1 MENRVRFFDTTLR
14 DGEQAPGCSMSLN
27 EKLEIARALEKLGV
41 DVIEAG
47 FPVIS
52 PGDFE
57 SVRKIADTLKRTT
70 VAGLAR
76 ATVKDIDAAWEAL
89 KDAVSPRIHVF
100 LATSPVH
107 MEYKLKKTPDEVLQI
122 IGEMVAYAKAKCPDV
137 EFSCEDATRSEP
149 EFLAKAVK
157 IAIDAG
163 ATTINIPDTVGYT
176 APTEMAGLIRYL
188 KGSVPGIE
196 NVTLSVHCHNDLG
209 MAVANSLAAV
219 AAGAVQVEGT
229 INGIG
234 ERAGNAALEEVAMAI
249 VTRPD
254 QYPAGVKIDTTQI
267 YATSRLVYNILG
279 LVAPINKAI
288 VGGNAF
294 AHEAGI
300 HQHGVMANRATY
312 EIMTPQSVGLVQNK
326 MVLGKHS
333 GRHAVEGRLS
343 ELGYTL
349 STEELSDL
357 FDRFKVL
364 ADKKSNINDMDL
376 VALVSHKIAQSQ
388 GVFQLDRF
396 TVNSGNYVS
405 SSAVVRLRHGDEL
418 IEEVCLGDG
427 PIDAAFNAV
436 DKIMNITQPHFL
448 DDYAIHTVSEGK
460 DAQGEAMVRIQ
471 CDGRSVV
478 GRGLSTDVIEASIL
492 AYVAGMNKLVG

>member
-1 MENRVRFFDTTLR
+1 MENKLKFFDTTLR

-57 SVRKIADTLKRTT
+57 SVQKIATTLKRAS

-76 ATVKDIDAAWEAL
+76 ATKKDIDAAWDAL
-89 KDAVSPRIHVF
+89 KDAVAPRIHVF
-100 LATSPVH
+100 IATSPVH
-107 MEYKLKKTPDEVLQI
+107 MEYKLKMAPERVLEI
-122 IGEMVAYAKAKCPDV
+122 ITEMVGYARSKCADV
-137 EFSCEDATRSEP
+137 EFSAEDAMRSEP
-149 EFLAKAVK
+149 EFLAKAVDT
-157 IAIDAG
+157 AIHAG
-163 ATTINIPDTVGYT
+163 ATTINIPDTVGYVS
-176 APTEMAGLIRYL
+176 PVEMGDMIRYL
-188 KGSVPGIE
+188 KANVPGIDDI
-196 NVTLSVHCHNDLG
+196 TLSVHCHNDLG

-219 AAGAVQVEGT
+219 AAGATQVEGT

-249 VTRPD
+249 HTRPD
-254 QYPAGVKIDTTQI
+254 RYPVKMGIDTTQI

-279 LVAPINKAI
+279 MVAPINKAI
-288 VGGNAF
+288 VGANAF

-312 EIMTPQSVGLVQNK
+312 EIMTPQSIGLVQNK

-333 GRHAVEGRLS
+333 GRHAVESRLS
-343 ELGYTL
+343 ELGYSL
-349 STEELSDL
+349 ETEELNDL

-364 ADKKSNINDMDL
+364 ADKKSQINDMDL
-376 VALVSHKIAQSQ
+376 LALVSHNIAKTQ
-388 GVFQLDRF
+388 GAYSLDRF

-405 SSAVVRLRHGDEL
+405 SSAVVRLKRGEEL

-436 DKIMNITQPHFL
+436 DKIMAFTQPHYL

-471 CDGRSVV
+471 CGDHSVV

-492 AYVAGMNKLVG
+492 AYVAGMNKLV

>member
-1 MENRVRFFDTTLR
+1 MGNNVRFFDTTLR

-27 EKLEIARALEKLGV
+27 EKLEIARALEKMGV

-57 SVRKIADTLKRTT
+57 AVQKIAATLKKAT

-76 ATVKDIDAAWEAL
+76 AVPKDIDAAWEAV
-89 KDAVSPRIHVF
+89 KGAVSPCIHVF

-107 MEYKLKKTPDEVLQI
+107 MEFKLKKTPDEVLAI
-122 IGEMVAYAKAKCPDV
+122 ISEMVAYARSKCPNV

-157 IAIDAG
+157 LAIDAG

-176 APTEMAGLIRYL
+176 SPPEMASLIRYL
-188 KGSVPGIE
+188 KEHVPGIE
-196 NVTLSVHCHNDLG
+196 NVTLSVHCHDDLG
-209 MAVANSLAAV
+209 MAVANTLAAV
-219 AAGAVQVEGT
+219 AAGATQVEGT

-234 ERAGNAALEEVAMAI
+234 ERAGNAALEEIAMAMA
-249 VTRPD
+249 TRPD
-254 QYPAGVKIDTTQI
+254 QYPVKVGLDTTQI
-267 YATSRLVYNILG
+267 HTTSRLVYNILG

-288 VGGNAF
+288 VGANAF

-300 HQHGVMANRATY
+300 HQHGVLANRATY

-333 GRHAVEGRLS
+333 GRHAVEDRLS
-343 ELGYTL
+343 ELGYAL
-349 STEELSDL
+349 APEELNDL
-357 FDRFKVL
+357 FERFKVL

-376 VALVSHKIAQSQ
+376 VALVSHKITQSQ
-388 GVFQLDRF
+388 GAFQLDRF

-405 SSAVVRLRHGDEL
+405 SSAVVRLRRGDEL

-436 DKIMNITQPHFL
+436 DKIMAVSQPHFL

-471 CDGRSVV
+471 CDGHSVV

>member
-1 MENRVRFFDTTLR
+1 MKKLKFFDTTLR
-14 DGEQAPGCSMSLN
+14 DGEQAPGCSMAIN
-27 EKLEIARALEKLGV
+27 EKLEIARALERLGM

-57 SVRKIADTLKRTT
+57 SVRMIASTLKRAT

-76 ATVKDIDAAWEAL
+76 ATKKDIDAAWDAL
-89 KDAVSPRIHVF
+89 KEAVSPRIHLF
-100 LATSPVH
+100 IATSPIH
-107 MEYKLKKTPDEVLQI
+107 MEYKLKMAPEKVLALI
-122 IGEMVAYAKAKCPDV
+122 AEMVAYARSKCPDV
-137 EFSCEDATRSEP
+137 EFSAEDAMRSEP
-149 EFLAKAVK
+149 EFLAKAVET
-157 IAIDAG
+157 AIRAG
-163 ATTINIPDTVGYT
+163 ASTINIPDTVGYVT
-176 APTEMAGLIRYL
+176 PSEMARMIRYL
-188 KGSVPGIE
+188 KEHVPGID
-196 NVTLSVHCHNDLG
+196 NVDLSVHCHDDLG

-219 AAGAVQVEGT
+219 AAGATQVEGT

-249 VTRPD
+249 YTRRD
-254 QYPAGVKIDTTQI
+254 QYPVSVGLDTTQI
-267 YATSRLVYNILG
+267 HSTSRLIYNVLG

-300 HQHGVMANRATY
+300 HQHGVLSNRATY

-333 GRHAVEGRLS
+333 GRHAVESRLS
-343 ELGYTL
+343 ELGFEL
-349 STEELSDL
+349 SAEELNDL
-357 FDRFKVL
+357 FNRFKVL
-364 ADKKSNINDMDL
+364 ADKKNSINDADL
-376 VALVSHKIAQSQ
+376 LALASHNIIKTH
-388 GVFQLDRF
+388 GKYTLDRF
-396 TVNSGNYVS
+396 TVNSGNYVT
-405 SSAVVRLRHGDEL
+405 SSAVVRLRLGDEL

-436 DKIMNITQPHFL
+436 DKIMQFNQPHYL

-460 DAQGEAMVRIQ
+460 DAQGEAMVRIA
-471 CDGRSVV
+471 CGDRTVV

-492 AYVAGMNKLVG
+492 AYVSGMNKLV

>member
-1 MENRVRFFDTTLR
+1 MKEKIKFFDTTLR

-27 EKLEIARALEKLGV
+27 EKLEIARALERLGV

-57 SVRKIADTLKRTT
+57 SVQKIAQVLKRAS

-76 ATVKDIDAAWEAL
+76 ATKKDIDAAWDAL
-89 KDAVSPRIHVF
+89 KDAVAPRIHVF
-100 LATSPVH
+100 IATSPVH
-107 MEYKLKKTPDEVLQI
+107 MEFKLKKSPDEVLEI
-122 IGEMVAYAKAKCPDV
+122 IAEMVSYAKAKCEDI
-137 EFSCEDATRSEP
+137 EFSAEDATRSEP
-149 EFLAKAVK
+149 AFLAKAVET
-157 IAIDAG
+157 AIVAG

-176 APTEMAGLIRYL
+176 TPAEMAELIRYL
-188 KGSVPGIE
+188 KDNVPGIDG
-196 NVTLSVHCHNDLG
+196 VALSIHCHNDLG

-219 AAGAVQVEGT
+219 AAGATQVEGT

-234 ERAGNAALEEVAMAI
+234 ERAGNAALEEVAMGLS
-249 VTRPD
+249 TRPD
-254 QYPAGVKIDTTQI
+254 RYPVSVSLDTTQI

-279 LVAPINKAI
+279 MVAPINKAI

-300 HQHGVMANRATY
+300 HQHGVLANRATY

-333 GRHAVEGRLS
+333 GRHAVENRLA
-343 ELGYTL
+343 ELGYAL
-349 STEELSDL
+349 SADELNDL

-364 ADKKSNINDMDL
+364 ADKKSQITDMDL
-376 VALVSHKIAQSQ
+376 IALVSHKIVQTQ
-388 GVFQLDRF
+388 GTYALDRF

-405 SSAVVRLRHGDEL
+405 SSAVVRLKRGEEL

-436 DKIMNITQPHFL
+436 DKIMQITQPHFL

-471 CDGRSVV
+471 CGDRSVV

-492 AYVAGMNKLVG
+492 AYVAGMNKLV

>member
-1 MENRVRFFDTTLR
+1 METRIKFFDTTLR

-27 EKLEIARALEKLGV
+27 EKLEIARALERMGV

-52 PGDFE
+52 PGDFQ
-57 SVRKIADTLKRTT
+57 SVQTIARTLKRAS

-76 ATVKDIDAAWEAL
+76 ATKKDIDAVWDAV
-89 KDAVSPRIHVF
+89 KDAVAPRIHVF
-100 LATSPVH
+100 IATSPVH
-107 MEYKLKKTPDEVLQI
+107 MEYKLKMAPERVLEVI
-122 IGEMVAYAKAKCPDV
+122 EEMVSYAKSKCPDV
-137 EFSCEDATRSEP
+137 EFSAEDAMRSEP
-149 EFLAKAVK
+149 EFLAKAVEV
-157 IAIDAG
+157 AIRAG
-163 ATTINIPDTVGYT
+163 ATTINIPDTVGYVSP
-176 APTEMAGLIRYL
+176 AEMGDMIRYL
-188 KGSVPGIE
+188 KANVPGIDG
-196 NVTLSVHCHNDLG
+196 VALSVHCHNDLG

-219 AAGAVQVEGT
+219 AAGATQVEGT

-249 VTRPD
+249 HTRPD
-254 QYPAGVKIDTTQI
+254 RYPVKMGIDTTQI

-279 LVAPINKAI
+279 MVAPINKAI
-288 VGGNAF
+288 VGANAF

-312 EIMTPQSVGLVQNK
+312 EIMTPQSIGLVQNK

-333 GRHAVEGRLS
+333 GRHAVESRLS
-343 ELGYTL
+343 ELGYSL
-349 STEELSDL
+349 STEELNDL
-357 FDRFKVL
+357 FDRFKGL
-364 ADKKSNINDMDL
+364 ADKKSQINDMDL
-376 VALVSHKIAQSQ
+376 LALVSHNIAKTQ
-388 GVFQLDRF
+388 GAYSLDRF

-405 SSAVVRLRHGDEL
+405 SSAVVRLKRGEEL

-436 DKIMNITQPHFL
+436 DKIMAFTEPHYL

-471 CDGRSVV
+471 CGDRSVV

-492 AYVAGMNKLVG
+492 AYVAGMNKLV

>member
-1 MENRVRFFDTTLR
+1 MKEKVKFFDTTLR
-14 DGEQAPGCSMSLN
+14 DGEQAPGCSMSLH
-27 EKLEIARALEKLGV
+27 EKLEIARALEKMGV

-57 SVRKIADTLKRTT
+57 SVQKIAQVIKRAS

-76 ATVKDIDAAWEAL
+76 ATKKDIDAAWDAL
-89 KDAVSPRIHVF
+89 KDAVAPRIHVF
-100 LATSPVH
+100 IATSPVH
-107 MEYKLKKTPDEVLQI
+107 MEFKLKKSPDEVLEI
-122 IGEMVAYAKAKCPDV
+122 ISEMVSYAKSKCEDI
-137 EFSCEDATRSEP
+137 EFSAEDATRSESA
-149 EFLAKAVK
+149 FLAKAVET
-157 IAIDAG
+157 AIRAG

-176 APTEMAGLIRYL
+176 TSAEMAELIRYL
-188 KGSVPGIE
+188 KDNVPGIDR
-196 NVTLSVHCHNDLG
+196 VALSIHCHNDLG

-219 AAGAVQVEGT
+219 AAGATQVEGT

-249 VTRPD
+249 CTRPD
-254 QYPAGVKIDTTQI
+254 RYPVSVGIDTTQI

-279 LVAPINKAI
+279 MVAPINKPI

-300 HQHGVMANRATY
+300 HQHGVLANRATY

-333 GRHAVEGRLS
+333 GRHAVENRLA
-343 ELGYTL
+343 ELGYAL
-349 STEELSDL
+349 SADELNDL

-364 ADKKSNINDMDL
+364 ADKKSQITDMDL
-376 VALVSHKIAQSQ
+376 IALVSHKIVQTQ
-388 GVFQLDRF
+388 GTYALDRF
-396 TVNSGNYVS
+396 TVNSGNYVT
-405 SSAVVRLRHGDEL
+405 SSAVVRLRRGDEL

-436 DKIMNITQPHFL
+436 DKIMKITQPHYL

-471 CDGRSVV
+471 CGDRSVV

-492 AYVAGMNKLVG
+492 AYVAGMNKLV

>member
-1 MENRVRFFDTTLR
+1 MKNKVKFFDTTLR
-14 DGEQAPGCSMSLN
+14 DGEQAPGCSMSLG

-57 SVRKIADTLKRTT
+57 SVREIAGAMKRAS
-70 VAGLAR
+70 VAGLCR
-76 ATVKDIDAAWEAL
+76 ATQKDIDAAWEAL

-107 MEYKLKKTPDEVLQI
+107 MEYKLKKSPEEVLRI
-122 IGEMVAYAKAKCPDV
+122 TAEMVAYARSKCADV
-137 EFSCEDATRSEP
+137 EFSAEDATRSEP
-149 EFLAKAVK
+149 EFLAKAVET
-157 IAIDAG
+157 AIRAG

-176 APTEMAGLIRYL
+176 TPSEMGALIRYL
-188 KGSVPGIE
+188 KENVPGIDGI
-196 NVTLSVHCHNDLG
+196 TLSVHCHNDLG

-219 AAGAVQVEGT
+219 AAGATQVECT
-229 INGIG
+229 LNGIG
-234 ERAGNAALEEVAMAI
+234 ERAGNAALEEIAMSMY
-249 VTRPD
+249 TRPD
-254 QYPAGVKIDTTQI
+254 QFPVASGIDTTRI
-267 YATSRLVYNILG
+267 YAASRLVYNVLG

-300 HQHGVMANRATY
+300 HQHGVLANRATY

-333 GRHAVEGRLS
+333 GRHAVESRLA
-343 ELGYTL
+343 ELGYNL
-349 STEELSDL
+349 SQEELNGL

-364 ADKKSNINDMDL
+364 ADKKSTINDMDL
-376 VALVSHKIAQSQ
+376 VALVSHKTAQTQ
-388 GVFQLDRF
+388 GAFQLDRF

-405 SSAVVRLRHGDEL
+405 SSAVVRLKRGEEL

-436 DKIMNITQPHFL
+436 DKIMAVTEPHFL

-471 CDGRSVV
+471 CGDRSVV

-492 AYVAGMNKLVG
+492 AYVAGMNKLV

>member
-1 MENRVRFFDTTLR
+1 MKNKIKFFDTTLR
-14 DGEQAPGCSMSLN
+14 DGEQAPGCSMSLT
-27 EKLEIARALEKLGV
+27 EKLEIARALERLGV

-57 SVRKIADTLKRTT
+57 SVREIAGVMKRAS

-76 ATVKDIDAAWEAL
+76 AVPKDIDAAWEAL
-89 KDAVSPRIHVF
+89 KDAVAPRIHVF

-107 MEYKLKKTPDEVLQI
+107 MEFKLKKSPEEVLKI
-122 IGEMVAYAKAKCPDV
+122 ASEMVAYARSKCADV
-137 EFSCEDATRSEP
+137 EFSAEDATRSEP
-149 EFLAKAVK
+149 EFLAKVVEA
-157 IAIDAG
+157 AIKAG
-163 ATTINIPDTVGYT
+163 AATINIPDTVGYT
-176 APTEMAGLIRYL
+176 TPSEMAALIRYL
-188 KGSVPGIE
+188 KENVPGIDG
-196 NVTLSVHCHNDLG
+196 VTLSVHCHNDLG

-219 AAGAVQVEGT
+219 AAGATQVEGT

-234 ERAGNAALEEVAMAI
+234 ERAGNAALEEIAMSMY
-249 VTRPD
+249 TRPD
-254 QYPAGVKIDTTQI
+254 QFPVASGIDTTQI
-267 YATSRLVYNILG
+267 YATSRLVYNVLG

-300 HQHGVMANRATY
+300 HQHGVLANRATY

-333 GRHAVEGRLS
+333 GRHAVESRLA
-343 ELGYTL
+343 ELGYSL
-349 STEELSDL
+349 SQEELNGL
-357 FDRFKVL
+357 FERFKVL
-364 ADKKSNINDMDL
+364 ADKKSTINDMDL
-376 VALVSHKIAQSQ
+376 VALVSHKTAQTQ
-388 GVFQLDRF
+388 GAFQLDRF

-405 SSAVVRLRHGDEL
+405 SSAVVRLKRGDEL
-418 IEEVCLGDG
+418 VEEVCLGDG

-436 DKIMNITQPHFL
+436 DKIMAVTEPHYL

-471 CDGRSVV
+471 CGDRSVV

-492 AYVAGMNKLVG
+492 AYVAGMNKLV

>member
-1 MENRVRFFDTTLR
+1 MKEKIKFFDTTLR

-27 EKLEIARALEKLGV
+27 EKLEIARALERLGV

-57 SVRKIADTLKRTT
+57 SVQKIAQVLKRAS

-76 ATVKDIDAAWEAL
+76 ATKKDIDAAWDAL
-89 KDAVSPRIHVF
+89 KDAVAPRIHVF
-100 LATSPVH
+100 IATSPVH
-107 MEYKLKKTPDEVLQI
+107 MEFKLKKSPDEVLEI
-122 IGEMVAYAKAKCPDV
+122 IAEMVSYAKSKCEDI
-137 EFSCEDATRSEP
+137 EFSAEDATRSEP
-149 EFLAKAVK
+149 AFLAKAVET
-157 IAIDAG
+157 AIVAG

-176 APTEMAGLIRYL
+176 TPAEMAELIRYL
-188 KGSVPGIE
+188 KDNVPGIDG
-196 NVTLSVHCHNDLG
+196 VALSIHCHNDLG

-219 AAGAVQVEGT
+219 AAGATQVEGT

-234 ERAGNAALEEVAMAI
+234 ERAGNAALEEVAMGLS
-249 VTRPD
+249 TRPD
-254 QYPAGVKIDTTQI
+254 RYPVSVGLDTTQI
-267 YATSRLVYNILG
+267 HATSRLVYNILG
-279 LVAPINKAI
+279 MVAPINKAI

-300 HQHGVMANRATY
+300 HQHGVLANRATY

-333 GRHAVEGRLS
+333 GRHAVENRLA
-343 ELGYTL
+343 ELGYAL
-349 STEELSDL
+349 SADELNDL

-364 ADKKSNINDMDL
+364 ADKKSQITDMDL
-376 VALVSHKIAQSQ
+376 IALVSHKIVQTQ
-388 GVFQLDRF
+388 GTYALDRF

-405 SSAVVRLRHGDEL
+405 SSAVVRLKRGEEL

-436 DKIMNITQPHFL
+436 DKIMQITQPHFL

-471 CDGRSVV
+471 CGDRSVV

-492 AYVAGMNKLVG
+492 AYVAGMNKLV

>member
-1 MENRVRFFDTTLR
+1 MKKKIKYFDTTLR
-14 DGEQAPGCSMSLN
+14 DGEQAPGCSMSLG

-57 SVRKIADTLKRTT
+57 SVKEIAGALKRAT

-76 ATVKDIDAAWEAL
+76 AVPKDIDAAWEAL
-89 KDAVSPRIHVF
+89 KDAIAPRIHVF

-107 MEYKLKKTPDEVLQI
+107 MEFKLKKSPEEVLRI
-122 IGEMVAYAKAKCPDV
+122 ASEMVAYARSKCADV
-137 EFSCEDATRSEP
+137 EFSAEDATRSEP
-149 EFLAKAVK
+149 EFLAKVVEV
-157 IAIDAG
+157 AIKAG

-176 APTEMAGLIRYL
+176 TPSEMAGLIRYL
-188 KGSVPGIE
+188 KENVPGIDE
-196 NVTLSVHCHNDLG
+196 VTLSVHCHNDLG

-219 AAGAVQVEGT
+219 AEGATQVECT

-234 ERAGNAALEEVAMAI
+234 ERAGNAALEEIAMSMY
-249 VTRPD
+249 TRPD
-254 QYPAGVKIDTTQI
+254 QFPVASGIDTTQI
-267 YATSRLVYNILG
+267 SATSRLVYNVLG

-300 HQHGVMANRATY
+300 HQHGVLANRATY

-333 GRHAVEGRLS
+333 GRHAVESRLA
-343 ELGYTL
+343 ELGYSL
-349 STEELSDL
+349 SQEELNGL

-364 ADKKSNINDMDL
+364 ADKKSTINDMDL
-376 VALVSHKIAQSQ
+376 VALVSHKTAHTQ
-388 GVFQLDRF
+388 GAFQLDRF

-405 SSAVVRLRHGDEL
+405 SSAVVRLKRGDEL

-436 DKIMNITQPHFL
+436 DKIMAVTESHYL

-471 CDGRSVV
+471 CGDRSVV

-492 AYVAGMNKLVG
+492 AYVAGMNKLV

>member
-1 MENRVRFFDTTLR
+1 MQNNVKFFDTTLR
-14 DGEQAPGCSMSLN
+14 DGEQAPGCSMTLS
-27 EKLEIARALEKLGV
+27 EKLDIARALERMGV

-57 SVRKIADTLKRTT
+57 SVREIANTLKHTT

-76 ATVKDIDAAWEAL
+76 ATRQDIDAAWDAL
-89 KDAVSPRIHVF
+89 KDAVKPRIHIF

-107 MEYKLKKTPDEVLQI
+107 MEFKLRKTPEQVIELI
-122 IGEMVAYAKAKCPDV
+122 KESVTYARTRCADI

-149 EFLAKAVK
+149 EFLAR
-157 IAIDAG
+157 AISTAIEAG
-163 ATTINIPDTVGYT
+163 ASTINIPDTVGYT
-176 APTEMAGLIRYL
+176 TPAEISGLITYL
-188 KGSVPGIE
+188 KEHVPGIDA
-196 NVTLSVHCHNDLG
+196 VTLSVHCHNDLG

-219 AAGAVQVEGT
+219 AAGATQVEGT

-234 ERAGNAALEEVAMAI
+234 ERAGNAALEEVAMAMH
-249 VTRPD
+249 TRPGR
-254 QYPAGVKIDTTQI
+254 YPVGMGLDTTRI
-267 YATSRLVYNILG
+267 YNTSRMVYNILG
-279 LVAPINKAI
+279 IKAPINKPI

-300 HQHGVMANRATY
+300 HQHGVLANRETY

-333 GRHAVEGRLS
+333 GRHAVEARLS

-349 STEELSDL
+349 EADELSEL
-357 FDRFKVL
+357 FARFKVL
-364 ADKKSNINDMDL
+364 ADKKNHVGDSDL
-376 VALVSHKIAQSQ
+376 KALVSHHGLDAQGSYA
-388 GVFQLDRF
+388 LDRF
-396 TVNSGNYVS
+396 TVYSGNHSS
-405 SSAVVRLRHGDEL
+405 SSAVVRLQHEGEL

-427 PIDAAFNAV
+427 PIDAAFNAI
-436 DKIMNITQPHFL
+436 DKIMKIEEPHSL

-460 DAQGEAMVRIQ
+460 DAQGEAIVRIR
-471 CDGRSVV
+471 CEDRTVV
-478 GRGLSTDVIEASIL
+478 GRGLSTDILEASIL
-492 AYVAGMNKLVG
+492 AYIAGMNKLV

>member
-1 MENRVRFFDTTLR
+1 MKRNLTIFDTTLR
-14 DGEQAPGCSMSLN
+14 DGEQAPGCSMSLS

-57 SVRKIADTLKRTT
+57 SAQKIAGTLRRAA

-76 ATVKDIDAAWEAL
+76 ATKKDIDAAWDAL
-89 KDAVSPRIHVF
+89 KDAVHPRIHVF

-107 MEYKLKKTPDEVLQI
+107 MEFKLKKTPEEVLAI
-122 IGEMVAYAKAKCPDV
+122 IAEMVAYAAAKCPDV
-137 EFSCEDATRSEP
+137 EFSAEDATRSEP
-149 EFLAKAVK
+149 AFLARAVET
-157 IAIDAG
+157 AIRAG
-163 ATTINIPDTVGYT
+163 ATTINIPDTVGYAT
-176 APTEMAGLIRYL
+176 PAEMAEIIAYL
-188 KGSVPGIE
+188 KANVPGIE
-196 NVTLSVHCHNDLG
+196 GVALSVHCHNDLG
-209 MAVANSLAAV
+209 MAVANSLASV
-219 AAGAVQVEGT
+219 AAGATQVEGT
-229 INGIG
+229 VNGIG
-234 ERAGNAALEEVAMAI
+234 ERAGNAALEEIAMS
-249 VTRPD
+249 VHTRPD
-254 QYPAGVKIDTTQI
+254 RYPVGIGLDTTRI
-267 YATSRLVYNILG
+267 YATSRLVYNVLG

-300 HQHGVMANRATY
+300 HQHGVLANRATY

-333 GRHAVEGRLS
+333 GRHAVETRLS
-343 ELGYTL
+343 ELGYAL
-349 STEELSDL
+349 SQEELNDL

-364 ADKKSNINDMDL
+364 ADKKQNINDMDL
-376 VALVSHKIAQSQ
+376 LALVSHKIVQAQ
-388 GVFQLDRF
+388 GVYALDRF

-405 SSAVVRLRHGDEL
+405 SSAVVRLKRGDEL

-436 DKIMNITQPHFL
+436 DKIMRFDQPHFL

-471 CDGRSVV
+471 CGDRSVV

-492 AYVAGMNKLVG
+492 AYVAGMNKLI

>member
-1 MENRVRFFDTTLR
+1 MKEKVKFFDTTLR

-27 EKLEIARALEKLGV
+27 EKLEIARALERMGV

-57 SVRKIADTLKRTT
+57 SVQKIAQVIKRAS

-76 ATVKDIDAAWEAL
+76 ATKKDIDAAWDAL
-89 KDAVSPRIHVF
+89 KDAAAPRIHVF
-100 LATSPVH
+100 IATSPVH
-107 MEYKLKKTPDEVLQI
+107 MEFKLKKSPDEVLEI
-122 IGEMVAYAKAKCPDV
+122 ISEMVSYAKSKCADI
-137 EFSCEDATRSEP
+137 EFSAEDATRSEP
-149 EFLAKAVK
+149 AFLAKAVET
-157 IAIDAG
+157 AIRAG

-176 APTEMAGLIRYL
+176 TPTEMAELIRYL
-188 KGSVPGIE
+188 KANVSGIDG
-196 NVTLSVHCHNDLG
+196 VTLSIHCHNDLG

-219 AAGAVQVEGT
+219 AAGATQVEGT

-234 ERAGNAALEEVAMAI
+234 ERAGNAALEEVAMGI
-249 VTRPD
+249 CTRPD
-254 QYPAGVKIDTTQI
+254 RYPVSVGIDTTQI

-279 LVAPINKAI
+279 MVAPINKPI

-300 HQHGVMANRATY
+300 HQHGVLANRATY
-312 EIMTPQSVGLVQNK
+312 EIMTPQSVGLVQNR

-333 GRHAVEGRLS
+333 GRHAVENRLA

-349 STEELSDL
+349 SAEELNDL

-364 ADKKSNINDMDL
+364 ADKKSQITDMDL
-376 VALVSHKIAQSQ
+376 IALVSHKIVQTQ
-388 GVFQLDRF
+388 GTYTLDRF

-405 SSAVVRLRHGDEL
+405 SSAVVRLRRGDEL

-436 DKIMNITQPHFL
+436 DKIMNISQPHFL

-471 CDGRSVV
+471 CGDRSVV

-492 AYVAGMNKLVG
+492 AYVAGMNKLV

>member
-1 MENRVRFFDTTLR
+1 MENKLKFFDTTLR

-57 SVRKIADTLKRTT
+57 SVQKIAGTLKRAS

-76 ATVKDIDAAWEAL
+76 ATKKDIDAAWDAL
-89 KDAVSPRIHVF
+89 KDAVAPRIHVF
-100 LATSPVH
+100 IATSPVH
-107 MEYKLKKTPDEVLQI
+107 MEYKLKMAPERVLEI
-122 IGEMVAYAKAKCPDV
+122 ITEMVGYARSKCQDV
-137 EFSCEDATRSEP
+137 EFSAEDAMRSEP
-149 EFLAKAVK
+149 EFLAKAVDT
-157 IAIDAG
+157 AIRAG
-163 ATTINIPDTVGYT
+163 ATTINIPDTVGYVS
-176 APTEMAGLIRYL
+176 PVEMGDMIRYL
-188 KGSVPGIE
+188 KANVPGIDD
-196 NVTLSVHCHNDLG
+196 VALSVHCHNDLG

-219 AAGAVQVEGT
+219 AAGATQVEGT

-249 VTRPD
+249 HTRPD
-254 QYPAGVKIDTTQI
+254 RYPVKMGIDTTQI

-279 LVAPINKAI
+279 MVAPINKAI
-288 VGGNAF
+288 VGANAF

-312 EIMTPQSVGLVQNK
+312 EIMTPQSIGLVQNK

-333 GRHAVEGRLS
+333 GRHAVESRLS
-343 ELGYTL
+343 ELGYSL
-349 STEELSDL
+349 ETEELNDL

-364 ADKKSNINDMDL
+364 ADKKSQINDLDL
-376 VALVSHKIAQSQ
+376 LALVSHNIAKTQ
-388 GVFQLDRF
+388 GAYSLDRF

-405 SSAVVRLRHGDEL
+405 SSAVVRLKRGEEL

-436 DKIMNITQPHFL
+436 DKIMAFTQPHYL

-471 CDGRSVV
+471 CGDHSVV

-492 AYVAGMNKLVG
+492 AYVAGMNKLV